1 MARTPFGPKPRLAL
15 LGLVGIVLSSQVLMG
30 CPMQKARIVVML
42 SDAPSKQP
50 VRGQFLR
57 GFAIGEESLRRC
69 GAEMASVQWTNL
81 SDDQVPAAAIRSN
94 GELQVVVAPPAADL
108 RAFDQLAA
116 DYQIPVVLP
125 YQRGSSLDT
134 LRSLEHRS
142 FLWPLTPSRDEDLK
156 AVVEAAVA
164 AG

>member
-1 MARTPFGPKPRLAL
+1 
-15 LGLVGIVLSSQVLMG
+15 MG

-50 VRGQFLR
+50 VRRQFLR
-57 GFAIGEESLRRC
+57 GFAIGEESVRRC

-81 SDDQVPAAAIRSN
+81 SDDQVPATAIRSN
-94 GELQVVVAPPAADL
+94 GELQVLVAPPAADL

-125 YQRGSSLDT
+125 YQRG
-134 LRSLEHRS
+134 
-142 FLWPLTPSRDEDLK
+142 
-156 AVVEAAVA
+156 
-164 AG
+164 

>member
-1 MARTPFGPKPRLAL
+1 
-15 LGLVGIVLSSQVLMG
+15 MG

-50 VRGQFLR
+50 ERRQFLR

-81 SDDQVPAAAIRSN
+81 SDDQVPAAAIRRN
-94 GELQVVVAPPAADL
+94 RELQVVVAPPAADL

-125 YQRGSSLDT
+125 YQ
-134 LRSLEHRS
+134 
-142 FLWPLTPSRDEDLK
+142 
-156 AVVEAAVA
+156 
-164 AG
+164 